1 MVCWPIL
8 AGIPANKE
16 RKKMIDILNI
26 IYSSNFLLCY
36 ATFTAVM
43 ILLMVAINVYDY
55 YKINKRFNDID
66 KKYNKLKNGII
77 FFDGEK

>member
-1 MVCWPIL
+1 
-8 AGIPANKE
+8 
-16 RKKMIDILNI
+16 MIDILNI
-26 IYSSNFLLCY
+26 IYSSNFILGY
-36 ATFTAVM
+36 ATFTAIM

>member
-1 MVCWPIL
+1 
-8 AGIPANKE
+8 
-16 RKKMIDILNI
+16 MIDILNI
-26 IYSSNFLLCY
+26 IYSSNFILGY
-36 ATFTAVM
+36 ATFAVM
-43 ILLMVAINVYDY
+43 ILLMVVINVYDY

>member
-1 MVCWPIL
+1 
-8 AGIPANKE
+8 
-16 RKKMIDILNI
+16 MIDILNI
-26 IYSSNFLLCY
+26 IYSSNFILGY

-43 ILLMVAINVYDY
+43 ILLMVVINVYDY

>member
-1 MVCWPIL
+1 
-8 AGIPANKE
+8 
-16 RKKMIDILNI
+16 MIDILNI
-26 IYSSNFLLCY
+26 IYSSNFILGY

-43 ILLMVAINVYDY
+43 ILLMVVINVYY
-55 YKINKRFNDID
+55 YYRITKRFNNID

>member
-1 MVCWPIL
+1 
-8 AGIPANKE
+8 
-16 RKKMIDILNI
+16 MIEILNI
-26 IYSSNFLLCY
+26 IYSSNFILGY

-66 KKYNKLKNGII
+66 TKYNKLKNGII

>member
-1 MVCWPIL
+1 
-8 AGIPANKE
+8 
-16 RKKMIDILNI
+16 MIEILNI
-26 IYSSNFLLCY
+26 IYSSNFILGY

-66 KKYNKLKNGII
+66 KKYNKLGKN
-77 FFDGEK
+77 K

>member
-1 MVCWPIL
+1 
-8 AGIPANKE
+8 
-16 RKKMIDILNI
+16 MIEILNI
-26 IYSSNFLLCY
+26 IYSSNFILGY
-36 ATFTAVM
+36 ATFTAIMV
-43 ILLMVAINVYDY
+43 LLMVVINVYDY

>member
-1 MVCWPIL
+1 
-8 AGIPANKE
+8 
-16 RKKMIDILNI
+16 MIEILNI
-26 IYSSNFLLCY
+26 IYSSNFILGY

-43 ILLMVAINVYDY
+43 ILLMVVINVYDY

>member
-1 MVCWPIL
+1 MESKI
-8 AGIPANKE
+8 
-16 RKKMIDILNI
+16 MIEILNI
-26 IYSSNFLLCY
+26 IYSSNFILGY

-43 ILLMVAINVYDY
+43 ILLMVVINVYDY
-55 YKINKRFNDID
+55 YRITKRFNDID

>member
-1 MVCWPIL
+1 
-8 AGIPANKE
+8 
-16 RKKMIDILNI
+16 MIDILNI
-26 IYSSNFLLCY
+26 IYSSNFILGY

-55 YKINKRFNDID
+55 YTITKRFNDID